1 MRPHKVVTKDITLK
15 LILDL
20 SFRSQKS
27 FMSKSDSDS
36 DDARSERRSI
46 PFDVSIIYPPPPH
59 THKMCNYRYTMPPF
73 FQIQYLTKYLQFMK
87 IHIKNIN
94 YGTSHMRVVIY
105 SLSLYIFTSLKN
117 IFWKKTP
124 HLYIY
129 KLGAYTF
136 IYAVLSSKV
145 KLL

>member
-46 PFDVSIIYPPPPH
+46 PFDVSIIYPPPPP
-59 THKMCNYRYTMPPF
+59 CAIIGIQCPPF
-73 FQIQYLTKYLQFMK
+73 FKFSI
-87 IHIKNIN
+87 
-94 YGTSHMRVVIY
+94 
-105 SLSLYIFTSLKN
+105 
-117 IFWKKTP
+117 
-124 HLYIY
+124 
-129 KLGAYTF
+129 
-136 IYAVLSSKV
+136 
-145 KLL
+145 